1 MAVEQ
6 IKVLV
11 VGDLMLDKY
20 IWGSANRLSPEAPVP
35 VVKIEEESFSLGGA
49 CNVANN
55 LIAME
60 AFVSIYGVVG
70 DDAEGEVLH
79 DFLVSKGIDSHCYKS
94 NRPTTT
100 KMRIMA
106 AKHQMLRLDK
116 ESSLPLEPHIYETML
131 NDIQIN
137 IATCHCMILSD
148 YLKGVLS
155 PDFTQKLIKLANNF
169 DIPVLCDPKGSDYT
183 KYKYATLLTPNKKE
197 AMEAT
202 HIHIHDDKTLLEAL
216 LKMRQTCNLTY
227 PLITLSEE
235 GIAYL
240 DGNSNLYKK
249 PTIAKE
255 VYDVSGAGDTVIAA
269 LALQLA
275 KGESIEEA
283 TKFANAAAAVVIG
296 KIGSATA
303 TLQEIRDYLAPKRIV
318 RDARAKIITNFS
330 EIKENI
336 GDKKVVFTNG
346 CFDILHYGHV
356 SYLEKA
362 RKLGDVLI
370 VGLNSD
376 DSIRRLK
383 GKDRPIN
390 IQEDRAFILASLA
403 CVSYVI
409 IFDEDTPKNL
419 IMQIRPHVLV
429 KGADYKDKVVV
440 GAEYANSLQ
449 LIDFIDNK
457 STTKI
462 IDKIQQQIK
471 DE

>member
-1 MAVEQ
+1 MAVER
-6 IKVLV
+6 IKILV
-11 VGDLMLDKY
+11 IGDLMLDKY

-35 VVKIEEESFSLGGA
+35 VVKIEEENFSLGGA

-55 LIAME
+55 LIAMG

-70 DDAEGEVLH
+70 NDAEGSLLH
-79 DFLVSKGIDSHCYKS
+79 DFLVNKGIDSHCYKS

-106 AKHQMLRLDK
+106 SKHQMLRLDK
-116 ESSLPLEPHIYETML
+116 ESNTPLESKIYEAMFE
-131 NDIQIN
+131 DIQGSI
-137 IATCHCMILSD
+137 TTYHCMILSD

-155 PDFTQKLIKLANNF
+155 PAFTQKLIKLANSF
-169 DIPVLCDPKGSDYT
+169 DIPVLCDPKGSDYA
-183 KYKYATLLTPNKKE
+183 KYKHATLLTPNKKE

-202 HIHIHDDKTLLEAL
+202 HVNIHNDKTLLEAL
-216 LKMRQTCNLTY
+216 QKMRKICSLTY

-240 DGNSNLYKK
+240 DSDLALHKK

-303 TLQEIRDYLAPKRIV
+303 TLKEIQDYLAPKRILK
-318 RDARAKIITNFS
+318 DAKAKIITNFL
-330 EIKENI
+330 EIQENVN
-336 GDKKVVFTNG
+336 GKKIVFTNG

-376 DSIRRLK
+376 DSIKRLK

-390 IQEDRAFILASLA
+390 SQVDRAFILASLA

-419 IMQIRPHVLV
+419 ISQIKPDILV
-429 KGADYKDKVVV
+429 KGADYKDKVVI
-440 GAEYANSLQ
+440 GAEYAKSVQ

-457 STTKI
+457 STTNI
-462 IDKIQQQIK
+462 IDKIQKQVK
-471 DE
+471 E